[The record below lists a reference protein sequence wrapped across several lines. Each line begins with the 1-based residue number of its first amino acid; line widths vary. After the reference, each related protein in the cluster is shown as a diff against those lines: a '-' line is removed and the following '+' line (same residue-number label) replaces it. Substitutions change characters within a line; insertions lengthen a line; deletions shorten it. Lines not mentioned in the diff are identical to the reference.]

1 MNTKIS
7 GFKPSLF
14 VIVLNYG
21 QKMQRKLFLKCT
33 TSIAMN
39 ITVPLRINSNFLSVQ
54 DDLCDYMIGMLEDDE
69 AALISGEGAVKDS
82 GTSGTANTGGNWP
95 HSGKATPLTTGHLT
109 PADRHGSVQ
118 VVSSTNGELG
128 ADDPTAGHSN
138 TPITQPHHEVDVV
151 DDTKQSVYSRC
162 CCFFKRKKK
171 KCATRAYK

>member
-1 MNTKIS
+1 MHVMRILRNAP
-7 GFKPSLF
+7 PSN
-14 VIVLNYG
+14 IVRNKSDKSTPVG
-21 QKMQRKLFLKCT
+21 
-33 TSIAMN
+33 SIQTGHEVVVSPN
-39 ITVPLRINSNFLSVQ
+39 RDRHQPFHK
-54 DDLCDYMIGMLEDDE
+54 DDLCDYMIGLVEDDE

-82 GTSGTANTGGNWP
+82 GTGGTANTGGNWP
-95 HSGKATPLTTGHLT
+95 HSGKATPLTAGHLT

-138 TPITQPHHEVDVV
+138 TPITQHHEVDVV
-151 DDTKQSVYSRC
+151 DDTKC